1 MVCGASA
8 SETVDSVLIYI
19 LHTAVISSFKS
30 PYLGNTAALEKAIDQ
45 VINDRNLYANAIPFV
60 QSSGTGKSRLMG
72 ELAKIFFVL
81 VLNLRENDN
90 PRDFCKYCWKPVLEK
105 LTPLQRSLNL
115 TAMCGIIYKKWKIIK
130 QTLLHVGDYATQP
143 LSVPSSTFLSRFF

>member
-19 LHTAVISSFKS
+19 LHTAVISAFLRARIWATQLLLRRQSTKS
-30 PYLGNTAALEKAIDQ
+30 LMTEICMLMP
-45 VINDRNLYANAIPFV
+45 IPFV
-60 QSSGTGKSRLMG
+60 QSSGTGKFRLVG
-72 ELAKIFFVL
+72 ELAKKFFVL

-90 PRDFCKYCWKPVLEK
+90 PGDFCKYCWKPVLEK

-115 TAMCGIIYKKWKIIK
+115 TAMCGIIYKKWKIK
-130 QTLLHVGDYATQP
+130 QTLLHVGDYAMQP
-143 LSVPSSTFLSRFF
+143 FSVPSSTFLSRFF